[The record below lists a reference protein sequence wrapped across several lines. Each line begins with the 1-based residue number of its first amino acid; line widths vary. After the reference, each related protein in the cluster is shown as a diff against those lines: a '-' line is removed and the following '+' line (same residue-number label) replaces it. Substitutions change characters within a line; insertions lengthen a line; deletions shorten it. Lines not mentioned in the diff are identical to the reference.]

1 MEGIHVK
8 LNVKTKLNFV
18 IFALFD
24 NKIPFKD
31 KIVTMSLSLNHENEI
46 MWFSGRIKYN
56 EIVSLLVFS
65 IWVRNYYWS
74 YWRGRWIVGNIMGN
88 KLKLPLNEETLMWN
102 QWMNE

>member
-24 NKIPFKD
+24 NKIPFKH

-46 MWFSGRIKYN
+46 M
-56 EIVSLLVFS
+56 
-65 IWVRNYYWS
+65 
-74 YWRGRWIVGNIMGN
+74 
-88 KLKLPLNEETLMWN
+88 
-102 QWMNE
+102 